1 MHPRRVAPQ
10 PRAEGS
16 RHRERRSRMAARTRY
31 SGVVRQSAW
40 LAWILVVGSCA
51 VQPATQAP
59 SRRPVQPRPAM
70 PADLKEAVE
79 LSSAIGTELY
89 LQDKAS
95 WIGTDAML
103 ETVSTED
110 RKAIGGYVTIREGDD
125 DERPK
130 PSWSVIFFSKEIPA
144 RVLYEVT
151 VPMEAGKRPLVKT
164 IAPPR
169 PIEGGLALLVKARQA
184 AIEAAGP
191 FAQPI
196 NPAVL
201 PADIMNSSGVLV
213 YLLAG
218 TKKNNTVVF
227 GKHFR
232 VHVSSDGTVREVV
245 PLSKSILELS
255 TAAPGGEKLEALI
268 VSHIVTDYPLETHV
282 FASLSAKL
290 PVYVATA
297 RGDWVVE
304 GATISFLGPRDRR
317 E

>member
-1 MHPRRVAPQ
+1 
-10 PRAEGS
+10 
-16 RHRERRSRMAARTRY
+16 MAC
-31 SGVVRQSAW
+31 V
-40 LAWILVVGSCA
+40 LVVGSCA
-51 VQPATQAP
+51 AP
-59 SRRPVQPRPAM
+59 SATKAPSGGPIEPRSAI
-70 PADLKEAVE
+70 PADLKGAVE

-103 ETVSTED
+103 EKVGTDD
-110 RKAIGGYVTIREGDD
+110 REAIGGYVTIREGHDD
-125 DERPK
+125 GRPK
-130 PSWSVIFFSKEIPA
+130 TSWSVIFFSKETPP

-151 VPMEAGKRPLVKT
+151 VPMEAGKRPSVKT
-164 IAPPR
+164 VAPPK

-184 AIEAAGP
+184 AIDAARP

-201 PADIMNSSGVLV
+201 PAELMKASGVLV

-218 TKKNNTVVF
+218 TKKSNTVVF

-232 VHVSSDGTVREVV
+232 VRVSTDGTVGEVL

-255 TAAPGGEKLEALI
+255 TEAPGGGKTEALM

-304 GATISFLGPRDRR
+304 GAKISFLGPRDRR